1 MWNSHFLEIT
11 RKIIWYYLPD
21 DTMVGAKMAIRQG
34 KILAAD
40 FIMAVNTVSENDT
53 IFFCPQCTKL

>member
-1 MWNSHFLEIT
+1 MIE
-11 RKIIWYYLPD
+11 YYLPD

>member
-1 MWNSHFLEIT
+1 MIE
-11 RKIIWYYLPD
+11 YYLPD

-53 IFFCPQCTKL
+53 IFFVRNAPNCST